1 MMLIRIMED
10 SPDRLRDLARAWG
23 ADPRAVPSKLVAR
36 IEAAYRREVEDEE
49 RRAMRDRWLRR
60 ARERAA

>member
-1 MMLIRIMED
+1 MLIRIMED
-10 SPDRLRDLARAWG
+10 SPERLRQIARDFG
-23 ADPRAVPSKLVAR
+23 ADDRAAPSKLALR